1 VIRIE
6 WTYSVAG
13 APVSGFSEGYTNAP
27 RLRAFEALEAHL
39 AQAGVQDV
47 SPLAEL
53 VRWLVRVQT
62 LDLKD
67 FRSEEY
73 VAPGVRVKFSIP

>member
-1 VIRIE
+1 
-6 WTYSVAG
+6 
-13 APVSGFSEGYTNAP
+13 
-27 RLRAFEALEAHL
+27 
-39 AQAGVQDV
+39 V

-53 VRWLVRVQT
+53 VRWLVRLQT